1 MPEKYRHVRRIEHD
15 SEWATREMNP
25 SLDPENVETETE
37 IIAQG
42 GVYLLPGTMLAS
54 GMVARTGSP

>member
-1 MPEKYRHVRRIEHD
+1 
-15 SEWATREMNP
+15 MNP